1 MSSSSLPCSREDD
14 CDRELCW
21 MNGIISSSQRLDPC
35 GSSPL
40 SSSLDGAADAP
51 RLWFYC
57 LWLASLGADLKTEGE
72 EMSFQ
77 CPFLL
82 LPPLSP
88 QFSLYI
94 CACLIQP
101 SWWLLDELIP
111 WLRFLVPLNKR
122 LRLWIDHMALIGAI
136 HCHFG
141 CNCTSYRASALRLI
155 YHHSAAAGAISV
167 CLSECVCEH

>member
-1 MSSSSLPCSREDD
+1 MSSSSLPCSGEDD

-35 GSSPL
+35 GSFIL
-40 SSSLDGAADAP
+40 LFRRSSRCSSALVLLFVAGQP
-51 RLWFYC
+51 G
-57 LWLASLGADLKTEGE
+57 SLKTEGE

-122 LRLWIDHMALIGAI
+122 LCLWIDHMALIGAI